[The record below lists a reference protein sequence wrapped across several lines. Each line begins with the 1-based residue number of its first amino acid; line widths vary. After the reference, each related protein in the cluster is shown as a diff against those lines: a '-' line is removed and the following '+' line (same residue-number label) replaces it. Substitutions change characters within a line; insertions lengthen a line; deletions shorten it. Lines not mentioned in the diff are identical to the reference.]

1 MRKSALAF
9 ESLEEARKV
18 LWIIEPQ
25 TKIKHQ
31 LLKQYIDP
39 WMKIL
44 LQNQKRHGH
53 QEKLIYF
60 DGFSGPGLYW
70 RDEKKESKCP
80 GSPLIVANIARKY
93 IKKNQKR
100 NITIICVDK
109 KRENVKTL
117 NYYLGRFNLRYEQ
130 YWEAFHGEFDHSLN
144 SLLDTFEKEG
154 LNNPPIFFF
163 IDPFGYTGFPIETLR
178 RVLGYPLIELFINL
192 DVYDI
197 IRFCE
202 DKQKAKRMFELFGTN
217 EFKAIGKCKTSE
229 EKYTFIINLYR
240 KQLIEFAGAHFAIP
254 FRVNTPAQGTRPR
267 YYLVHA
273 SKNFIALKLMK
284 DTMAKTSQSDYKFE
298 AIGIPPQ
305 RSLFERSEMMEL
317 RVGLESYIRSFAPD
331 PIDYA
336 SIEEW
341 AYINSSG
348 ISKTIKEE
356 LIKLEKS
363 EKISIVR
370 KPRQRKN
377 TVTNG
382 AVIKYIGK

>member
-9 ESLEEARKV
+9 ESLKEARNI
-18 LWIIEPQ
+18 LWIIEPH

-39 WMKIL
+39 WMNIL
-44 LQNQKRHGH
+44 LLNQKRYCY
-53 QEKLIYF
+53 QEELIYF

-70 RDEKKESKCP
+70 RDRKKEAKCL

-93 IKKNQKR
+93 IKENHKR
-100 NITIICVDK
+100 KIRIICVDK
-109 KRENVKTL
+109 KEENVKTL
-117 NYYLGRFNLRYEQ
+117 NYYLGRFNLRYKQ
-130 YWEAFHGEFDHSLN
+130 YWEAFHGEFDDSLN
-144 SLLDTFEKEG
+144 SLLDIFEEEG

-178 RVLGYPLIELFINL
+178 RVLRYPLIELFINL

-202 DKQKAKRMFELFGTN
+202 DQQKARRMFELFGTG
-217 EFKAIGKCKTSE
+217 EFKDIGKCKTSE

-240 KQLIEFAGAHFAIP
+240 RQLIKFAGAHFAIP
-254 FRVNTPAQGTRPR
+254 FRVNAPAQGTRAR

-273 SKNFIALKLMK
+273 SKNFAALKLMK

-305 RSLFERSEMMEL
+305 RSLFERSEKMEL
-317 RVGLESYIRSFAPD
+317 RGSLESYIRSFAPD
-331 PIDYA
+331 YIDYA
-336 SIEEW
+336 NVEEW
-341 AYINSSG
+341 AYINSNG

-356 LIKLEKS
+356 LINLAEIK
-363 EKISIVR
+363 KISIIR

-377 TVTNG
+377 TVTDG
-382 AVIKYIGK
+382 AIIKYISK